1 MRYIPI
7 SLFIILFFSVK
18 ANDTLTLRQ
27 VFNYD
32 IGDTFDYLY
41 SVKYVVDPEF
51 GNDYYGQ
58 TYIRYVIT
66 NKTVSTDSNTV
77 MYIRQQVY
85 PDNRLDTLSYTNLD
99 SNISYILNPAPNL
112 PISNG
117 RLADGRITN
126 TLAVN
131 DSPTL
136 IKSVMYGAGLGL
148 YSSS

>member
-85 PDNRLDTLSYTNLD
+85 PDNRLDTLSYT
-99 SNISYILNPAPNL
+99 
-112 PISNG
+112 
-117 RLADGRITN
+117 
-126 TLAVN
+126 LAVN